1 MNNNAGTA
9 THSELLH
16 QQGGFN
22 SYPSQRVVS
31 VQVRNANINEDQ
43 NQSHIPLFFS
53 ISMCLYLGFL
63 GARTMEMED
72 GENGVQEER

>member
-1 MNNNAGTA
+1 MATANLQFLFSSFLLAALLIAGTA

-31 VQVRNANINEDQ
+31 VQGSWVLEQWRWRMEKMGFKKRDDRVYSPNM
-43 NQSHIPLFFS
+43 HI
-53 ISMCLYLGFL
+53 
-63 GARTMEMED
+63 
-72 GENGVQEER
+72 Q